1 MKHLGSIPTA
11 FHWLGTTRMST
22 SPADGCVDSTLRY
35 HDLENLYV
43 LSTSVFPS
51 ASSANP
57 TLTLA
62 ALALRLGDHLAPRG
76 SGKTL
81 MALEY
86 PPRTGRPGC
95 YTDETNVD

>member
-1 MKHLGSIPTA
+1 M
-11 FHWLGTTRMST
+11 

-62 ALALRLGDHLAPRG
+62 ALALRLGDHLAPAVPARH
-76 SGKTL
+76 
-81 MALEY
+81 
-86 PPRTGRPGC
+86 
-95 YTDETNVD
+95 